1 MVDREECFSAMDV
14 FPQEYYDFFIVFNE
28 GDYYTGHD
36 LLEEIWLTDR
46 SNLFIKG
53 LLQMTVA
60 LYHYEY
66 GNVKGA
72 REMMDAAKHYL
83 APYRTHFWQL
93 DLEPIIKYI
102 EMCQT
107 LMPKQVD
114 KVEYTEIN
122 LLPVLPKLFL
132 NIEG

>member
-1 MVDREECFSAMDV
+1 MDD
-14 FPQEYYDFFIVFNE
+14 FPQEYYEFFVVFNN

-36 LLEEIWLTDR
+36 LLEAIWLTDR

-72 REMMDAAKHYL
+72 REMMKVAKHYL
-83 APYRTHFWQL
+83 TPYKPFYWQL
-93 DLEPIIKYI
+93 NVTPVLSFI
-102 EMCQT
+102 ESCIGVFPLHIDRVT
-107 LMPKQVD
+107 FKEVH
-114 KVEYTEIN
+114 
-122 LLPVLPKLFL
+122 LLPSLPKLYIYL
-132 NIEG
+132 QE

>member
-1 MVDREECFSAMDV
+1 MDF
-14 FPQEYYDFFIVFNE
+14 FPQEYYEFFVVFND

-36 LLEEIWLTDR
+36 LLEAIWLTDR

-72 REMMDAAKHYL
+72 REMLRVAEHYL
-83 APYRTHFWQL
+83 TPYKPMYWQL
-93 DLEPIIKYI
+93 NLEEVLSYI
-102 EMCQT
+102 NLCLNQ
-107 LMPKQVD
+107 LPKNIERVDFEQVD
-114 KVEYTEIN
+114 
-122 LLPVLPKLFL
+122 LLPVLPKLYL
-132 NIEG
+132 NLE

>member
-1 MVDREECFSAMDV
+1 MDFFS
-14 FPQEYYDFFIVFNE
+14 QEYYEFFVVFNE

-36 LLEEIWLTDR
+36 LLEAIWLTDR

-72 REMMDAAKHYL
+72 REMMKVAKVYLDPYTPRFWNLNVEEVLHFIDQCLDLMPLDIDRVPFTAAKNLPALPTY
-83 APYRTHFWQL
+83 FMN
-93 DLEPIIKYI
+93 LE
-102 EMCQT
+102 E
-107 LMPKQVD
+107 
-114 KVEYTEIN
+114 
-122 LLPVLPKLFL
+122 
-132 NIEG
+132 

>member
-1 MVDREECFSAMDV
+1 MDI
-14 FPQEYYDFFIVFNE
+14 FPQDYYEFFIVFND

-36 LLEEIWLTDR
+36 MLEAIWLTDR

-72 REMMDAAKHYL
+72 REMLKVAKHYL
-83 APYRTHFWQL
+83 TPYKPVHWQL
-93 DLEPIIKYI
+93 NLVPVLKYI
-102 EMCQT
+102 DQCLLDIPLHINRVKFEEIHT
-107 LMPKQVD
+107 LPALPRL
-114 KVEYTEIN
+114 YLN
-122 LLPVLPKLFL
+122 L
-132 NIEG
+132 EE

>member
-1 MVDREECFSAMDV
+1 MEGGLKVDF
-14 FPQEYYDFFIVFNE
+14 FPQEYYEFFVVFND

-36 LLEEIWLTDR
+36 LLEAIWLTDR

-72 REMMDAAKHYL
+72 REMMKAAKHYL
-83 APYRTHFWQL
+83 TPYKPRFWSL
-93 DLEPIIKYI
+93 DLESVLKFIDQCLKLIPAHI
-102 EMCQT
+102 
-107 LMPKQVD
+107 D
-114 KVEYTEIN
+114 KVTFLASYS
-122 LLPVLPKLFL
+122 LPVLPKLYL
-132 NIEG
+132 NIEE

>member
-1 MVDREECFSAMDV
+1 VEIY
-14 FPQEYYDFFIVFNE
+14 PQEYYEFFVVYND

-36 LLEEIWLTDR
+36 LLEAIWLTDR

-72 REMMDAAKHYL
+72 REMLKAAKYYL
-83 APYRTHFWQL
+83 TPYKPQYWNL
-93 DLEPIIKYI
+93 D
-102 EMCQT
+102 
-107 LMPKQVD
+107 
-114 KVEYTEIN
+114 
-122 LLPVLPKLFL
+122 LLPVLSFIDQCQNLIPVHIDKVPFAKSHVLPLLPKLYL
-132 NIEG
+132 NLE

>member
-1 MVDREECFSAMDV
+1 MEIY
-14 FPQEYYDFFIVFNE
+14 PQEYYEFFVVYND

-36 LLEEIWLTDR
+36 LLEAIWLTDR

-72 REMMDAAKHYL
+72 REMLKAAKYYL
-83 APYRTHFWQL
+83 TPYKPQYWNL
-93 DLEPIIKYI
+93 D
-102 EMCQT
+102 
-107 LMPKQVD
+107 
-114 KVEYTEIN
+114 
-122 LLPVLPKLFL
+122 LLPVLRFIDQCLSLIPVHIDKVPFAESPALPLLPKLYL
-132 NIEG
+132 NLE

>member
-1 MVDREECFSAMDV
+1 VEIY
-14 FPQEYYDFFIVFNE
+14 PQEYYEFFVVYND

-36 LLEEIWLTDR
+36 LLEAIWLTDR

-72 REMMDAAKHYL
+72 REMLKAAKYYL
-83 APYRTHFWQL
+83 TPYKPQYWNL
-93 DLEPIIKYI
+93 D
-102 EMCQT
+102 
-107 LMPKQVD
+107 
-114 KVEYTEIN
+114 
-122 LLPVLPKLFL
+122 LLPVLRFIDRCQSLIPVHIDKVPFAESPALPLLPKLYL
-132 NIEG
+132 NLE

>member
-1 MVDREECFSAMDV
+1 MDF
-14 FPQEYYDFFIVFNE
+14 FPQEYYEFFVVFND

-36 LLEEIWLTDR
+36 LLEAIWLTDR

-72 REMMDAAKHYL
+72 REMLRVADHYL
-83 APYRTHFWQL
+83 TPYKPMYWQL
-93 DLEPIIKYI
+93 NVEEVLAYI
-102 EMCQT
+102 NLC
-107 LMPKQVD
+107 LNSIPKNIDKLDFEQVH
-114 KVEYTEIN
+114 
-122 LLPVLPKLFL
+122 LLPVLPKLYL
-132 NIEG
+132 NLE

>member
-1 MVDREECFSAMDV
+1 MEGVLEMDF
-14 FPQEYYDFFIVFNE
+14 FPQEYYEFFVVFNE

-36 LLEEIWLTDR
+36 LLEVIWLTDR

-72 REMMDAAKHYL
+72 REMMKAAKIYL
-83 APYRTHFWQL
+83 TPYKPRFWNL
-93 DLEPIIKYI
+93 NLEPILHFI
-102 EMCQT
+102 EQCLD
-107 LMPKQVD
+107 LMPLHIDRVPF
-114 KVEYTEIN
+114 TASHT
-122 LLPVLPKLFL
+122 LPVLPKYYINL
-132 NIEG
+132 EE

>member
-1 MVDREECFSAMDV
+1 MDN
-14 FPQEYYDFFIVFNE
+14 FPQEYYEFFIVFNA

-36 LLEEIWLTDR
+36 LLEAIWLTDR

-72 REMMDAAKHYL
+72 REMLKVAKHYL
-83 APYRTHFWQL
+83 TPYKPSYWQL
-93 DLEPIIKYI
+93 NLIPVIDFVDTCLHIIPLNI
-102 EMCQT
+102 ER
-107 LMPKQVD
+107 VAYSEID
-114 KVEYTEIN
+114 K
-122 LLPVLPKLFL
+122 LPTLPKLYINL
-132 NIEG
+132 EE

>member
-1 MVDREECFSAMDV
+1 VEIY
-14 FPQEYYDFFIVFNE
+14 PQEYYEFFVVYND

-36 LLEEIWLTDR
+36 LLEAIWLTDR

-72 REMMDAAKHYL
+72 REMLKAAKNYL
-83 APYRTHFWQL
+83 TPYKPQYWNL
-93 DLEPIIKYI
+93 D
-102 EMCQT
+102 
-107 LMPKQVD
+107 
-114 KVEYTEIN
+114 
-122 LLPVLPKLFL
+122 LLPVLSFIDQCQNLIPVYIDKVPFAESHVLPLLPKLYL
-132 NIEG
+132 NLE